1 VSGFLSDNAM
11 RRLQQAA
18 TWPDVTGT
26 RYTLVRELGRGGM
39 GTVYLAHDRELD
51 RDVALKVVNASG
63 RHAAFDARLKRE
75 ATVLARLEH
84 PGIVPVHDAGTLA
97 DGRSF
102 YAMKLVRGEQ
112 LLDHLARIDRLDERL
127 RVFERIC
134 EPVAFAHAQGV
145 LHRDLKPS
153 NVMVGGFGEVLV
165 LDWGLSRVEGGDAAA
180 DEDADREADGA
191 SEAEPTPASVRK
203 RDRLTEPGT
212 IAGTPGFMAPE
223 QRTGGSIDER
233 SDVYSLG
240 ALLVTMLT
248 GAAPEEGG
256 TPAQLGTRGIDR
268 RLRAI
273 CGRAMADR
281 PEDRYAGAAALAD
294 DVARYRAGLPV
305 AAYREGPLERAWR
318 FAVVHRTAI
327 LLVLTYLLMRALV
340 ALYTSRGR

>member
-1 VSGFLSDNAM
+1 MSGFLSDGAM

-26 RYTLVRELGRGGM
+26 RYTLVREIGRGGM
-39 GTVYLAHDRELD
+39 GAVYLAHDRELE

-63 RHAAFDARLKRE
+63 RHAAFDARLRQE
-75 ATVLARLEH
+75 AGVLARLEH

-112 LLDHLARIDRLDERL
+112 LLEHLARIERLDERL

-165 LDWGLSRVEGGDAAA
+165 LDWGLSKVDGNHVSPAS
-180 DEDADREADGA
+180 DADPEMETSGPPERPSSETMDRE
-191 SEAEPTPASVRK
+191 
-203 RDRLTEPGT
+203 RLTEPGT

-223 QRTGGSIDER
+223 QRAGTSIDER
-233 SDVYSLG
+233 ADVYSLG

-248 GAAPEEGG
+248 GAAPDEGLASG
-256 TPAQLGTRGIDR
+256 QLRTRGIDT

-273 CGRAMADR
+273 CLRALAER
-281 PEDRYAGAAALAD
+281 PADRYAGAAALAD

-305 AAYREGPLERAWR
+305 AAYREGPIERTWR
-318 FAVVHRTAI
+318 FAKAHRTAI
-327 LLVLTYLLMRALV
+327 LLVLAYLVMRALV
-340 ALYTSRGR
+340 AIYTSRAR